1 MVDARLTLSGAGA
14 LSVATNLTAVARPDA
29 DHDAVHSHS
38 HRWVKGQFGNP
49 RGKISVT
56 KRTDELFAAIIADFG
71 APDLNALHRE
81 YARQAARQLA
91 RASITKDDALAVR
104 LSNGAAKLIGLIHQ
118 GRANHKFMQPVG
130 SAFDEY
136 VKQRNVEAER

>member
-1 MVDARLTLSGAGA
+1 MVASNSSTAEFQSNAKPVAG
-14 LSVATNLTAVARPDA
+14 P
-29 DHDAVHSHS
+29 DAVHSH
-38 HRWVKGQFGNP
+38 RWPKGVSGNP
-49 RGKISVT
+49 RGKISIV
-56 KRTDELFAAIIADFG
+56 KRTDELLAAIVADFG
-71 APDLNALHRE
+71 GELSPLHLE